1 MYSAGR
7 QHIPVPDP
15 VVIPPKLRERLGSSP
30 FVFMENH
37 GNKGARAA
45 QLPKTYLKHGK
56 LTFSKPNLHMSSL
69 QCFQFPVSTLK
80 EASKVQT
87 SKSYSDPSGN
97 DRPMP
102 FEVWSGY
109 VTSNVLIQP
118 LFSITSSNSG
128 TKFHGD
134 DLFFFFF
141 KCWHEIF
148 ETFVPSEVLFQ
159 KTETKNRSQDQTH
172 HVLET
177 RKESRSFEVEGIHHE
192 QLLISNLICYSF
204 EMAWHAFTLK
214 EIAMINSVPLSKK
227 KKKELTLYSC
237 KRFEKLSTYHMVP

>member
-1 MYSAGR
+1 MEIKGPEQRSC
-7 QHIPVPDP
+7 
-15 VVIPPKLRERLGSSP
+15 PKRTLN
-30 FVFMENH
+30 MENWH
-37 GNKGARAA
+37 
-45 QLPKTYLKHGK
+45 
-56 LTFSKPNLHMSSL
+56 SPNPISTCLHYSVSS
-69 QCFQFPVSTLK
+69 FQFPLSKRLAKSKLQRATQTLQ
-80 EASKVQT
+80 EMIVRCPSKFDLAMLPVMSWFNLCFPSPHQT
-87 SKSYSDPSGN
+87 QAPSFMG
-97 DRPMP
+97 MT
-102 FEVWSGY
+102 F
-109 VTSNVLIQP
+109 
-118 LFSITSSNSG
+118 
-128 TKFHGD
+128 
-134 DLFFFFF
+134 FFFFF